1 MMILHSISDSM
12 MAYHTLSGIGNRSI

>member
-1 MMILHSISDSM
+1 MILHSISDSM